1 LRFENSSIFSFY
13 PTVQKLKSAM
23 KRPNVENGKE
33 KIIAGALKLPAKL
46 G

>member
-1 LRFENSSIFSFY
+1 
-13 PTVQKLKSAM
+13 M

-46 G
+46 GWIKFKMITNQIAY